1 MADDV
6 RSSSRQAG
14 WRGWVRNPQDFY
26 GGLALVIL
34 ALLAFWASWNLP
46 GMRGF
51 AFGPGTA
58 PRLFALLLLVTGA
71 AVMLVG
77 FLNDGP
83 PLEHYRA
90 RGIVFICGAILFFAA
105 AVRPLGLVITSYIT
119 LMITAAA
126 TEDVR
131 WWETAIW
138 AAILTAFCSIL
149 FPYALNLPLQLWP
162 RL

>member
-6 RSSSRQAG
+6 NSSSRQPG

-58 PRLFALLLLVTGA
+58 PRLFAALLLVTGT
-71 AVMLVG
+71 AVALMG
-77 FLNDGP
+77 FFTDGP

-105 AVRPLGLVITSYIT
+105 AIRPLGLVITSYIA

-131 WWETAIW
+131 WLETAIW
-138 AAILTAFCSIL
+138 AAVLTVFCAIL